1 MQTTRWRG
9 ALLLAATVVFFIGA
23 LGPARAQDAAQ
34 VAHQEL
40 LRQQE
45 RERALR
51 EQLERSP
58 DVRLPRT
65 TGAATAPVD
74 ADQDLPCFPI
84 TGVTLRGD
92 DAGHFEFALESL
104 RQRLSRPE
112 GAEGR
117 PPECLGARGIEAALR
132 EAQNALIER
141 GYVTTRVLVEPQDL
155 KTGTLTLTLIPGRV
169 RRILLDDTSDP
180 RATLRNALPIRP
192 GQRLNLRDI
201 EQGLENLKRVP
212 SAEADIQIA
221 PGEQPGESDLV
232 VRWTQGFPWRVALSL
247 DDSGSKT
254 TGKYQGSM
262 TLSYDH
268 WWTLNDLF
276 YVSLNRDLGGG
287 EPGKRGTRGHTA
299 HYSVPY
305 GYWLLALTSS
315 AYDYHQAVAGASQT
329 YRYSGSSANAEL
341 KLSRLLHRDATRKT
355 SVSVKALS
363 RQSRN
368 YIDDTEVEV
377 QRRRTGGWE
386 ASVSHRAFVGRGSI
400 DANLAYRRGTG
411 AFSAV
416 AAPEEAFGEGT
427 SRFKIVVAD
436 LAATLPAAIEA
447 PWGRQLL
454 RYGTAWRA
462 QWNRTPLVPQ
472 DRFSIGGRHSVRGFD
487 GETTLSAERGWLW
500 RNELA
505 FALASSG
512 QEAYVGVDHGEL
524 GGPSSERLAGTR
536 LSGATLGLRGAWKG
550 LSYEV
555 FAGWPLRRPSG
566 FKTSST
572 TAGFSLHWTH

>member
-9 ALLLAATVVFFIGA
+9 ALLLAATVVFLAGA
-23 LGPARAQDAAQ
+23 SGPARAQDAAG
-34 VAHQEL
+34 AADREL

-58 DVRLPRT
+58 DVRLPRP
-65 TGAATAPVD
+65 TGAATTPVE
-74 ADQDLPCFPI
+74 ASQDLPCFPI
-84 TGVTLRGD
+84 ARVVLQGD
-92 DAGHFEFALESL
+92 DAGHFQFAVQAL
-104 RQRLSRPE
+104 RQRLARSDTADGP
-112 GAEGR
+112 A
-117 PPECLGARGIEAALR
+117 PECLGALGIEAALR
-132 EAQNALIER
+132 DAQNALIER
-141 GYVTTRVLVEPQDL
+141 GYITTRVLAQPQDL
-155 KTGTLTLTLIPGRV
+155 KSGTLTLTIIPGRV
-169 RRILLDDTSDP
+169 RRILLDDASDP
-180 RATLRNALPIRP
+180 RATLRNALPLRA
-192 GQRLNLRDI
+192 GQHLNLRDI

-212 SAEADIQIA
+212 TAEADIRIA
-221 PGEQPGESDLV
+221 PGEKPGESDLL

-299 HYSVPY
+299 HYSLPH
-305 GYWLLALTSS
+305 GYWLLGLTAS

-329 YRYSGSSANAEL
+329 YVYSGSSANAEL

-355 SVSVKALS
+355 SASVKALA
-363 RQSRN
+363 RKSRN

-386 ASVSHRAFVGRGSI
+386 ASISHRAFVGRGSV
-400 DANLAYRRGTG
+400 DASLAYRRGTG
-411 AFSAV
+411 AFSAI
-416 AAPEEAFGEGT
+416 AAPEEAFGEGS
-427 SRFKIVVAD
+427 SRSKIVVAD
-436 LAATLPAAIEA
+436 IGVTLPAAIDT
-447 PWGRQLL
+447 PWGRQPL
-454 RYGTAWRA
+454 RDGGAWRA

-487 GETTLSAERGWLW
+487 GESSLVAERGWLW

-505 FALASSG
+505 FALGASSH
-512 QEAYVGVDHGEL
+512 EAYVGVDHGEL
-524 GGPSSERLAGTR
+524 GGPSAERLVGTR
-536 LSGATLGLRGAWKG
+536 LTGAVLGLRGARLG
-550 LSYEV
+550 LGYEV

-566 FKTSST
+566 FETSGT
-572 TAGFSLHWTH
+572 TAGFSLNWTH